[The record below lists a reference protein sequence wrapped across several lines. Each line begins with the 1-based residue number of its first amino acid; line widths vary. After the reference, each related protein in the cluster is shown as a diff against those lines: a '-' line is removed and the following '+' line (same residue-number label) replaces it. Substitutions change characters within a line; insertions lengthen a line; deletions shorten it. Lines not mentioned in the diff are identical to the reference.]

1 MRVLVGVGVLI
12 VVAGCNSRPSEPPV
26 ETGAFTL
33 SEVTTTTPDAETIA
47 VDRREVP
54 LRELP
59 LAPYLAGL
67 PMTGLAAI
75 AIDLRV
81 PIVDG
86 KRDHR
91 SAVGA
96 MTFACPDGCAI
107 GDDATRLQPRG
118 SGDGIPFGHIRFD
131 TLDAHAT
138 VADGRFTLDRWRAV
152 SKELQLEVALTIEL
166 ASPFAASVLEGCVR
180 FKAYPALAARDPKT
194 AAVIATTGASVGD
207 DGVSSIAIAG
217 SVGSPKLVARRCADL
232 VAR

>member
-1 MRVLVGVGVLI
+1 MI
-12 VVAGCNSRPSEPPV
+12 VVAGCTSRSSEPPV
-26 ETGAFTL
+26 ATGAFTL

-59 LAPYLAGL
+59 LASYLAGL

-91 SAVGA
+91 GAVGA
-96 MTFACPDGCAI
+96 ITFACPDGCAI
-107 GDDATRLQPRG
+107 GDDAARLRPRG
-118 SGDGIPFGHIRFD
+118 AGDGIPFGHIRFD

-138 VADGRFTLDRWRAV
+138 IGDGRVTLDRWRAV
-152 SKELQLEVALTIEL
+152 SKELQLEVAVTIEL
-166 ASPFAASVLEGCVR
+166 ASPLAESGLDGCVR
-180 FKAYPALAARDPKT
+180 FKAYPALATRDPKT

-217 SVGSPKLVARRCADL
+217 SVGSPKLIGRRCGEVVAR
-232 VAR
+232 